1 MGAGV
6 RCWTWVPRPLPWSLP
21 PQYQARAE
29 KKLMRVQGP
38 IPTSHLKPRPPEVG
52 CWAGGHSVHIQRF
65 GRLAFP
71 LAGHT
76 VGHSFMGSHW
86 LGER

>member
-1 MGAGV
+1 MLDLGPQ
-6 RCWTWVPRPLPWSLP
+6 TPPLIFASPIPGKGREEANGSA
-21 PQYQARAE
+21 QC
-29 KKLMRVQGP
+29 P

-52 CWAGGHSVHIQRF
+52 CWPGGHSVHIQRS

-86 LGER
+86 LGAR